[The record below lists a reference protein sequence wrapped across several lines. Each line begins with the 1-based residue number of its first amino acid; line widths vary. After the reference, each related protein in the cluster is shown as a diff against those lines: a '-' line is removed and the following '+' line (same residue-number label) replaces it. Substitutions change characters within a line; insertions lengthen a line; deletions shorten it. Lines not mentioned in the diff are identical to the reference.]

1 MALSVLCLEDAFVG
15 SREKRVVPWPP
26 LALLAGAPVLRMLYE
41 FTRRHP
47 NSVVFL
53 DQWMSRKLD
62 VLTDDRRA
70 ADVFRFITESDVY
83 FDRYVFLDPPIEA
96 LIDRGWQRTW
106 QRKSVMAIAGIES
119 SIWTERCYIT
129 TTSISTRATND
140 DMPAL
145 RNMG

>member
-1 MALSVLCLEDAFVG
+1 M
-15 SREKRVVPWPP
+15 
-26 LALLAGAPVLRMLYE
+26 
-41 FTRRHP
+41 
-47 NSVVFL
+47 VFL

-83 FDRYVFLDPPIEA
+83 FDRYYVSLDLPIEA

-106 QRKSVMAIAGIES
+106 HRKSVMAIAGIES

-129 TTSISTRATND
+129 TTWISTRATND

-145 RNMG
+145 RNMD